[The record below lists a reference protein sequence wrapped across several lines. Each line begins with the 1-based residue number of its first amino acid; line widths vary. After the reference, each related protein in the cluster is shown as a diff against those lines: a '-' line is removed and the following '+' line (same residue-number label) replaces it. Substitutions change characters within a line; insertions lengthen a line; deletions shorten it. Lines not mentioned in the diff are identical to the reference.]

1 MTLSTLIPEAGDWLG
16 YRYDRGDCWDEPT
29 YEDAP
34 YTEQSLAQLALAAT
48 AQELADFLIG
58 FVAVWSDYN
67 PRPVEDAARFVRRAQ
82 ELLDRAVIVEKVGGA
97 SWEDIGDT
105 LEITRQSAHAK
116 FLKVTEEWEEAVKRP
131 IVTDEMYGISGGLE
145 TRTYNRMPAG
155 TATPDETAA
164 YLDKW
169 ALAHAQAD
177 GRDVGERPVSGG
189 RARMTPLVEMMS
201 LSSGP
206 LFDEFASPPP
216 HLLAEISQRARAPRG
231 TPRSTPP
238 PRARRPPPTGPRTPT
253 PSRSPKPRLRT
264 STRASTN
271 GAGPRRSGARTG
283 PSPTWPPRAT
293 GAPTATSGSALSLR
307 PATTR
312 HHAPDHHRAARDG
325 RFSYELHG
333 SCRSWSYR
341 GHWR

>member
-1 MTLSTLIPEAGDWLG
+1 MEDMT
-16 YRYDRGDCWDEPT
+16 EPT

-116 FLKVTEEWEEAVKRP
+116 FRQAVEEWEAAVKRP
-131 IVTDEMYGISGGLE
+131 IVTDEIYGITGLE
-145 TRTYNRMPAG
+145 MRTYNRMPAG
-155 TATPDETAA
+155 TSTPEETAV

-189 RARMTPLVEMMS
+189 LARMAPLVELMS
-201 LSSGP
+201 LTTGP
-206 LFDEFASPPP
+206 LFEEFVSPPP
-216 HLLAEISQRARAPRG
+216 HLMAEISERQAVLWERIAAGPHATRDAKKTADAVRKQAATYRAKDAHTKSIADTQTPDQHAAEHERRWPKEIYGPYRTFPDLATARDWCAHCNVWIG
-231 TPRSTPP
+231 TET
-238 PRARRPPPTGPRTPT
+238 
-253 PSRSPKPRLRT
+253 SRS
-264 STRASTN
+264 
-271 GAGPRRSGARTG
+271 
-283 PSPTWPPRAT
+283 
-293 GAPTATSGSALSLR
+293 
-307 PATTR
+307 
-312 HHAPDHHRAARDG
+312 
-325 RFSYELHG
+325 
-333 SCRSWSYR
+333 
-341 GHWR
+341 